1 MELNLFE
8 DRRYFVTWTGEEL
21 EGRGKAR
28 LVFQPVQCMGGGP
41 ARPGGGD
48 GAACTG
54 LAAAVGQRGWPRL
67 YLCRI

>member
-28 LVFQPVQCMGGGP
+28 LVFQPIQCLGGGP
-41 ARPGGGD
+41 AGPVEL
-48 GAACTG
+48 TG
-54 LAAAVGQRGWPRL
+54 KRTPEEG
-67 YLCRI
+67 